1 MAVNVLNSTTLSAAL
16 NDSDVTF
23 AVGSTSN
30 ISASE
35 TADNILVVR
44 GEAMKVVEKDQP
56 ASGYVRV
63 IRGWNGTKASSHASG
78 TRVWIGTG
86 NDFKAIKDHA
96 TALVG
101 DAGTFPDYL
110 LPGQR
115 ATDANGNEYIM
126 VELTATCYSGT
137 TVVIS
142 VDGNFTAAQ
151 AAGGTQGPIGL
162 TVEQGSSDQFVWAQI
177 YGYNS
182 YAQETIAASA
192 ASSAY
197 IAVPATTASTPS
209 VGLAALA
216 AATTSA
222 AYIIHGMFIVGAA
235 TSTVTSAASATG
247 LAVPVFLNYPYTLN
261 RLNDIATSNS

>member
-16 NDSDVTF
+16 DNEAVGF
-23 AVGSTSN
+23 AVASTTN
-30 ISASE
+30 ISASFDG
-35 TADNILVVR
+35 DNILVVR
-44 GEAMKVVEKDQP
+44 GEAMKVVAVDDP
-56 ASGYVRV
+56 ASGYEKV
-63 IRGWNGTKASSHASG
+63 IRGWNGTKASAHASG
-78 TRVWIGTG
+78 TRVWIGTS

-101 DAGTFPDYL
+101 NAGTFPDYL

-115 ATDANGNEYIM
+115 ATDANGNEYVM

-182 YAQETIAASA
+182 YAQETIGASA

-197 IAVPATTASTPS
+197 IAAPATTASTPS
-209 VGLAALA
+209 VGLAVIST
-216 AATTSA
+216 TTSVP
-222 AYIIHGMFIVGAA
+222 AYIIHGMFVVGAA
-235 TSTVTSAASATG
+235 TSTVTSATSATG
-247 LAVPVFLNYPYTLN
+247 LAVPVFLNYPYTRNIL
-261 RLNDIATSNS
+261 DAFEGST